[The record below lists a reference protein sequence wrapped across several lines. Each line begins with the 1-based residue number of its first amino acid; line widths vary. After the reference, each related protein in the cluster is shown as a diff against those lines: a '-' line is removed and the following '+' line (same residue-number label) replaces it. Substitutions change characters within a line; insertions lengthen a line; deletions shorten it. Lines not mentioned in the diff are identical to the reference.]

1 MSSPTD
7 SNEQHL
13 TLSPKML
20 NILTIKIYSTMK
32 KEYLKPIAIFHEL
45 RCSRIMNASQA
56 GEEGKLQMGNS
67 FFGPDPDS
75 DSDSDGDYF
84 YNPIVVE

>member
-1 MSSPTD
+1 MSSPID
-7 SNEQHL
+7 SNEHHL

-20 NILTIKIYSTMK
+20 NILTIKNYSTMK
-32 KEYLKPIAIFHEL
+32 KEYLKPTAIFHEL

-67 FFGPDPDS
+67 FFGPDYDS

-84 YNPIVVE
+84 YNPIDVE

>member
-32 KEYLKPIAIFHEL
+32 KEYLKPTTRFHEL
-45 RCSRIMNASQA
+45 RCNRIMDASQT
-56 GEEGKLQMGNS
+56 GEQGKLQMGNS